1 MPPGSGIFAPVFETA
16 HGYLAL
22 LGLRAADA
30 SESIARVRDCCRR
43 TEDPFRDI
51 CQLLADANWRPHLVA
66 AVAMIVSGYHAEA
79 VRLLWRRLDTG
90 SWVTPQIG
98 VALSIVDPEFLQR
111 ARERLEAGCPLDSS
125 DLRQMTAIERH
136 SAAGPAGA
144 VARSAKAAKV
154 LLYLVRMRLPQS
166 EWLDDVVAAT
176 DFQSLIR
183 EDIDG
188 SDGIAEVWF
197 QRVAAIMSEDDH
209 DAQKG

>member
-1 MPPGSGIFAPVFETA
+1 
-16 HGYLAL
+16 
-22 LGLRAADA
+22 
-30 SESIARVRDCCRR
+30 
-43 TEDPFRDI
+43 
-51 CQLLADANWRPHLVA
+51 
-66 AVAMIVSGYHAEA
+66 
-79 VRLLWRRLDTG
+79 
-90 SWVTPQIG
+90 
-98 VALSIVDPEFLQR
+98 
-111 ARERLEAGCPLDSS
+111 
-125 DLRQMTAIERH
+125 MTAIERH